1 MLSLLQPLDAGVYL
15 RKVLLYDGQVLL
27 HCLLELGGGAG
38 KGVSRGGQDGDP
50 TSPHRLLLGPT
61 SASST
66 LLSLRAPAASCCVV
80 SKCTR
85 TCANCVAGREEKA
98 QGWGGERCPPTH
110 YAPAH
115 TMPLS
120 PTAPPAPHLARAGPA
135 GSPASAQ
142 RRAGCWPRGPSA
154 ALSRRS
160 GGSGG
165 RGGTRNRGVH
175 ISRTMPGLPLGGPPH
190 QLVPCSE
197 CRHLARSPCAW
208 QFHSP
213 SPGRS
218 GEGGADVRPPNPAVP
233 TPNFTASARAG
244 PWLSRG
250 PVTPSAPFPPS
261 VPPSP
266 AAGPPLGP
274 AQPRPGR

>member
-85 TCANCVAGREEKA
+85 TCPKCVAGREEKA

-175 ISRTMPGLPLGGPPH
+175 IYPPCRGCLWGALPTSSYLALSVGILHGRLVLGNFI
-190 QLVPCSE
+190 
-197 CRHLARSPCAW
+197 HLRQDAL
-208 QFHSP
+208 
-213 SPGRS
+213 GR
-218 GEGGADVRPPNPAVP
+218 GE
-233 TPNFTASARAG
+233 
-244 PWLSRG
+244 
-250 PVTPSAPFPPS
+250 
-261 VPPSP
+261 
-266 AAGPPLGP
+266 
-274 AQPRPGR
+274 QM